1 MEKEIAVCKE
11 QVAEKKGMTICP
23 SCGANVSRESSFC
36 MYCGAP
42 VPEKKEDKAED
53 AEFTEVPEDAF
64 EPEDG
69 MEGKKPETEWKET
82 QETSGAD
89 TEAVAEREEEA
100 EDEVTADENAS
111 EQTKEEKTAE

>member
-1 MEKEIAVCKE
+1 MA
-11 QVAEKKGMTICP
+11 ICP
-23 SCGANVSRESSFC
+23 SCGASVSDGNLLSAC
-36 MYCGAP
+36 DIGAL